1 MAMRE
6 GKPLP
11 EGWAIDRQGRPTI
24 DAEAAM
30 LGSILPAGGHK
41 GMGIAMM
48 VPVLSGVLAGTADT
62 LEQFG
67 KPPLLT
73 GATGHQSAFFWFI
86 RQNAFISAEDFAEQM
101 IGWASH
107 YTSRS
112 SEARLPGTRGAAL
125 EARCEAQGLAL
136 EGPLLTRLR
145 ALGERVGV
153 PLPTPLAAA

>member
-1 MAMRE
+1 
-6 GKPLP
+6 
-11 EGWAIDRQGRPTI
+11 
-24 DAEAAM
+24 M

-48 VPVLSGVLAGTADT
+48 VHVLSGVLAGTADT

-136 EGPLLTRLR
+136 EGPLLTGLR